1 MWGTVGAPA
10 PQVLCVEAPADVL
23 WGAVGEGSRRYS
35 TGNNTIYPIALVGW
49 QVIQAGKIQLRV
61 VQLPI
66 LYFLCCVLGVQG
78 KEGNRARDCH
88 SAVHGVDRSATRPA
102 VQWGGL

>member
-61 VQLPI
+61 VQLLI

-78 KEGNRARDCH
+78 EGRESNPRLPL
-88 SAVHGVDRSATRPA
+88 SSS
-102 VQWGGL
+102 WG